1 MTMEK
6 RASVLRKMKICR
18 FCLEEE
24 GPFTNIYDRDSK
36 QSVPLPLQIMAC
48 IAIEVFANDGM
59 PQLICSSCRT
69 LTQQAYNFKTTCK
82 QSDDA
87 LKLFVATGN
96 LVKPTNN
103 KRILSNSVIPE
114 QSIKKKKKVEEYVAS
129 NAQEVNPEVVTLNY
143 NSSLDLNNDITIVSL
158 ESPDKT
164 SDNNKSMETT
174 STNVEHF
181 EEDENDSKGN
191 TIHYTLTNSVDDED
205 DTINPVLK
213 VPQVETDVFP
223 CIHCER
229 SFPLKQLLEIHMQIH
244 QRERS
249 FTCEECNRKFFTKYD
264 LSKHI
269 LTHSGLKPFSCV
281 VCNKTFSRESL
292 LHRHEKIHIEVPK
305 YMCTICERTFLTKE
319 DLDVHSEKHKKKRP
333 FACRLCTKR
342 FVFKQGLER
351 HELTHADQK
360 PHKCNYCEA
369 SFTSPIKLTRHITSH
384 AGLRPYPC
392 KLCGRTFLLSH
403 HLTRHM
409 RSHYSAKSSNA
420 PPVCE
425 HKCDVCSMSFRR
437 KDSLINH
444 SAIHSMVNL
453 KCVIC
458 NTSFDN
464 AKMVKEHITTHLSGL
479 PYPCDRCDY
488 SFDTQ
493 DQLEE
498 HELKHAEMEYEEQIE
513 KEVSLE
519 QARDE
524 NAEEYNSDDED
535 EDEED
540 EDDEG
545 VAEFTITNSENPEVV
560 RRSKRATKIKN
571 YAEFLKDELG
581 SEFDEELNEE
591 SVEVEDGETIKP
603 VVRTEGTKVYTRKNL
618 ATRPKEIPL
627 IQPSEIN
634 MAPLDQ
640 ITQPQFTTLEN
651 LGLTKQAVNA
661 LPNKKYVDMK
671 IGDKTLRVQKLM
683 MTKAEIEAMAREGKI
698 EVKGNTILLK
708 SNRSI
713 LNTSNFKK
721 PTEKDNNVLPK
732 SLILPNSEENDKTS
746 QSKLMGSKT
755 YSRKTVPIEEN
766 IIESQST
773 EVVKNVIVKMETE

>member
-1 MTMEK
+1 MEK
-6 RASVLRKMKICR
+6 RACMLREMKICR
-18 FCLEEE
+18 FCLTEDEALS
-24 GPFTNIYDRDSK
+24 NIYERDQK

-48 IAIEVFANDGM
+48 IGIEVFSNDGM
-59 PQLICSSCRT
+59 PQLICSICKD
-69 LTQQAYNFKTTCK
+69 LTQQVYNFKTTCK

-96 LVKPTNN
+96 LVKPSGGI
-103 KRILSNSVIPE
+103 KRFFTGNATPE
-114 QSIKKKKKVEEYVAS
+114 RPAKRPLLND
-129 NAQEVNPEVVTLNY
+129 NAQSGKNRQSPEIVTLNY
-143 NSSLDLNNDITIVSL
+143 SSPMEINNEISIVAMNSPERSDCKPEQDI
-158 ESPDKT
+158 EDHE
-164 SDNNKSMETT
+164 MG
-174 STNVEHF
+174 HF
-181 EEDENDSKGN
+181 EEIVEDVECENSTSN
-191 TIHYTLTNSVDDED
+191 YLSENEDDD
-205 DTINPVLK
+205 DTINPILK

-223 CIHCER
+223 CPQCER
-229 SFPLKQLLEIHMQIH
+229 SFPLKQLLEIHLQNH
-244 QRERS
+244 RRERS
-249 FTCEECNRKFFTKYD
+249 FGCDECGRKFFTKYD
-264 LSKHI
+264 LGKHI
-269 LTHSGLKPFSCV
+269 LTHSSLKPFSCV

-292 LHRHEKIHIEVPK
+292 LHRHEKIHIDVPK
-305 YMCTICERTFLTKE
+305 YLCTFCDRTFLTRE
-319 DLDVHSEKHKKKRP
+319 DLDMHSEKHKKKRP
-333 FACRLCTKR
+333 FACRLCNKS

-409 RSHYSAKSSNA
+409 RSHYAAKSAN
-420 PPVCE
+420 PFPVGQ

-458 NTSFDN
+458 NTSFES

-498 HELKHAEMEYEEQIE
+498 HELKHAEMEYEDQIE

-519 QARDE
+519 VQQSSANMSDE
-524 NAEEYNSDDED
+524 NED
-535 EDEED
+535 YMS
-540 EDDEG
+540 EDDSE
-545 VAEFTITNSENPEVV
+545 VAEFTITNPDNPEVI
-560 RRSKRATKIKN
+560 RRSKRETKIKN
-571 YAEFLKDELG
+571 YAQFLKDELG
-581 SEFDEELNEE
+581 SDLEEEELR
-591 SVEVEDGETIKP
+591 EDPLELDDEIETIKP
-603 VVRTEGTKVYTRKNL
+603 VVRTEGTKVYARKTL
-618 ATRPKEIPL
+618 SLKPKLPPILQPNPL
-627 IQPSEIN
+627 ET
-634 MAPLDQ
+634 APIDQ
-640 ITQPQFTTLEN
+640 ITQPQLTTLEN

-671 IGDKTLRVQKLM
+671 IGDKTVRVQKLM

-698 EVKGNTILLK
+698 EMKGNTILLK
-708 SNRSI
+708 TTRSI
-713 LNTSNFKK
+713 LDIPKESLEQKSQFASSIDKQNATMPKVTVQKTYQKK
-721 PTEKDNNVLPK
+721 AT
-732 SLILPNSEENDKTS
+732 SEEQPMQGTN
-746 QSKLMGSKT
+746 
-755 YSRKTVPIEEN
+755 
-766 IIESQST
+766 
-773 EVVKNVIVKMETE
+773 